1 MNIKITGKNFNTYQH
16 LEDTIDK
23 KLEKLEKYFLSTEK
37 YVTIDV
43 NNSAAFSFE
52 YMSLFVLIC
61 NEIDA
66 VLNELC
72 EYYEG
77 GDKSRFIFEKMDAL
91 VREGRIPNLCN
102 AAVHPKAEYRDFSFV
117 PFSGFVKGDDGKWE
131 SSKWWKSYNNI
142 KHCRSKKDK
151 NGRPY
156 YYRANLKNVFEAL
169 AALYLLLSLL
179 YDRCA
184 GDDLPDFRSLAFE
197 RITM

>member
-1 MNIKITGKNFNTYQH
+1 M
-16 LEDTIDK
+16 
-23 KLEKLEKYFLSTEK
+23 
-37 YVTIDV
+37 TIDV

-52 YMSLFVLIC
+52 YMSLFVLVC

-102 AAVHPKAEYRDFSFV
+102 AAVHPKAEYRDFNFV

-142 KHCRSKKDK
+142 KHSRSKIDK
-151 NGRPY
+151 KTKKPY
-156 YYRANLKNVFEAL
+156 YQQANLKNVFESL
-169 AALYLLLSLL
+169 SALYLALNLLFEM
-179 YDRCA
+179 CE
-184 GDDLPDFRSLAFE
+184 DDTDVKLESRVFGK
-197 RITM
+197 INM